1 MFYRSISMIA
11 LLAALSLAACDG
23 TQSTEEVPP
32 CTPVPGSSVDP
43 CEPGRGIPG
52 ATVGAASTFVGFE
65 PISVQSFLEGN
76 GAFVPHIVIRGTY
89 LPGTVRCAATIFH
102 PPSYAGVG
110 AYRYTR
116 EKPVLKC
123 YADVRV
129 NAYVLGTGPSTLTVE
144 VAHDLLSDTWGE
156 AAIAE
161 WKRLWER
168 ALIEGADP
176 DYWNQA
182 IAEGRMNHEG
192 VEGVPTNIYVR
203 PIAGREAILFIGPEI
218 GSAIEVWQ
226 VFRTWKIERSE
237 DGTVIAVH
245 PHRGYFDTQEHRTDL
260 EFELPHFKQA
270 VAAAQAA
277 RIAANDGRTQPYP
290 GHPKLITDVHD
301 LPKFFTEVGAYDRP
315 GGPPIQPPPAYSSRR

>member
-1 MFYRSISMIA
+1 MIF
-11 LLAALSLAACDG
+11 S
-23 TQSTEEVPP
+23 
-32 CTPVPGSSVDP
+32 
-43 CEPGRGIPG
+43 R
-52 ATVGAASTFVGFE
+52 
-65 PISVQSFLEGN
+65 
-76 GAFVPHIVIRGTY
+76 IRG
-89 LPGTVRCAATIFH
+89 
-102 PPSYAGVG
+102 
-110 AYRYTR
+110 
-116 EKPVLKC
+116 
-123 YADVRV
+123 
-129 NAYVLGTGPSTLTVE
+129 
-144 VAHDLLSDTWGE
+144 GE

-182 IAEGRMNHEG
+182 IAEGRMNLEG

-218 GSAIEVWQ
+218 GSAVEVWQ

-260 EFELPHFKQA
+260 EFELPRFKQA
-270 VAAAQAA
+270 VAAAQAT